1 MSRHARCD
9 RVKSI
14 NFQCSVKSSR
24 LFLDTQKHMHHCAL
38 AMPVMAAVVVA
49 TVLATASGAV
59 VCGQD
64 VHAVDLSGKCMSFSL
79 SALPHRT

>member
-1 MSRHARCD
+1 MSRHARIARCD

-24 LFLDTQKHMHHCAL
+24 LLLDPKAHHL
-38 AMPVMAAVVVA
+38 PVMAAVVVA
-49 TVLATASGAV
+49 AVLATASGAV

-79 SALPHRT
+79 SALPHQT